1 MSETVAN
8 IIASGLELH
17 DIDQIFCVP
26 GESYVGLSS
35 ILINRNAIKTVV
47 CRHEAGAAFMA
58 AADGRL
64 RNRAG
69 VVMVSRGPGLANSM
83 VALHSSYHDAT
94 PLVVIIGQ
102 VERNDFGR
110 LALQEQNY
118 SLLLADVTKAV
129 LEVNQPDMASEI
141 LARAFHLAES
151 GTPGPVAIV
160 MPEDIF
166 DQKTEVTAVGP
177 NIKVNA
183 SPRSQDIDTLVD
195 MISASQRPLVLVG
208 GALLAETVAEKDVL
222 LKLNTLAETWG
233 RPICPTHR
241 RPQLFDSKH
250 PNYGGYMGI
259 RVPPPLID
267 EMKKSDLL
275 IALGERLTDTVSQS
289 YTFPTAPKPQLPLV
303 HIWPDANE
311 VGRVWHPTLGI
322 PASPNEVINGLL
334 SCGAPKIPKERKA
347 WIDKLNSIHSQ
358 LTNKTWDTTVDG
370 VNFAAVVSEVDK
382 HLSDTAT
389 ITTDAGNF
397 GSFVHR
403 YINFKQS
410 HIFLSSVVGAM
421 GSGVPMAV
429 AAGLRRPNDQIVCF
443 IGDGGM
449 LMMGNEIATARQYN
463 INLTI
468 IISDNSMYGTIGMH
482 SYVRYPDRSFMNATQ
497 LTNPDFAKWAESFG
511 AIGLTIVKENEIE
524 EKISQAF
531 SIKDRPVVVHCKTSA
546 LQMSAWR
553 RYEEGD
559 SLP

>member
-17 DIDQIFCVP
+17 NVDQIFCVP

-35 ILINRNAIKTVV
+35 ILINHNAIKTVV

-83 VALHSSYHDAT
+83 VALHSAYHDAT

-118 SLLLADVTKAV
+118 SLLLADITKAV
-129 LEVNQPDMASEI
+129 FEVNQPDMASEI

-151 GTPGPVAIV
+151 GTPGPVAVV

-166 DQKTEVTAVGP
+166 DQKTRINAVGP
-177 NIKVNA
+177 SAKASA
-183 SPRSQDIDTLVD
+183 SPRTKDINALVD

-208 GALLAETVAEKDVL
+208 GALLAEAVSEEGVL
-222 LKLNTLAETWG
+222 SKLNTLAETYAL
-233 RPICPTHR
+233 PICPTHR
-241 RPQLFDSKH
+241 RPHLFDSHH

-259 RVPPPLID
+259 RVPGPLID
-267 EMKKSDLL
+267 EMRKADLL

-289 YTFPTAPKPQLPLV
+289 YTFPTAPQPQIPLV
-303 HIWPDANE
+303 HVWPDANE
-311 VGRVWHPTLGI
+311 VGRVWHPMLGI
-322 PASPNEVINGLL
+322 PASPKEVIEALL
-334 SCGAPKIPKERKA
+334 ERNTPKITKERLK
-347 WIDKLNSIHSQ
+347 WIEKLNKIHTQ
-358 LTNKTWDTTVDG
+358 LTNKTWDSTTDG

-382 HLSDTAT
+382 HLSDTAA

-410 HIFLSSVVGAM
+410 HVFLSSVVGAM
-421 GSGVPMAV
+421 GSGVPMAI
-429 AAGLRRPNDQIVCF
+429 AAGLRRPNDQVVCF
-443 IGDGGM
+443 IGDGGI

-463 INLTI
+463 INPTI

-482 SYVRYPDRSFMNATQ
+482 SYVRYPNRAFMNSTK
-497 LTNPDFAKWAESFG
+497 LTNPDFTKWAESFG
-511 AIGLTIVKENEIE
+511 AAGLTISNEHEIA
-524 EKISQAF
+524 EKVSKAF
-531 SIKDRPVVVHCKTSA
+531 NIKDRPVVLHCKTSA
-546 LQMSAWR
+546 QQMSAWR
-553 RYEEGD
+553 RYEGGEN
-559 SLP
+559 LP

>member
-35 ILINRNAIKTVV
+35 ILIKRNAIKTVV

-233 RPICPTHR
+233 LPICPTHR

-463 INLTI
+463 INPTI

-511 AIGLTIVKENEIE
+511 ATGLTIVKENEIE

>member
-17 DIDQIFCVP
+17 NVDQIFCVP

-35 ILINRNAIKTVV
+35 ILINHNIIKTVV

-83 VALHSSYHDAT
+83 VALHSAYHDAT

-118 SLLLADVTKAV
+118 SLLLADITKAV
-129 LEVNQPDMASEI
+129 FEVNQPDMASEI

-151 GTPGPVAIV
+151 GTPGPVAVV

-166 DQKTEVTAVGP
+166 DQKTRINAVGP
-177 NIKVNA
+177 SAKVSA
-183 SPRSQDIDTLVD
+183 SPRTKDIDTLVD

-208 GALLAETVAEKDVL
+208 GALLAEAVSEEGVL
-222 LKLNTLAETWG
+222 SKLNTLAETYAL
-233 RPICPTHR
+233 PICPTHR
-241 RPQLFDSKH
+241 RPHLFDSQH

-259 RVPPPLID
+259 RVPGPLID
-267 EMKKSDLL
+267 KMKKADLL

-289 YTFPTAPKPQLPLV
+289 YTFPTAPQPQIPLV
-303 HIWPDANE
+303 HVWPDANE
-311 VGRVWHPTLGI
+311 VGRVWHPMLGI
-322 PASPNEVINGLL
+322 PASPKEVIEALL
-334 SCGAPKIPKERKA
+334 DRKTPKITKQRLK
-347 WIDKLNSIHSQ
+347 WIEKLNKIHIQ
-358 LTNKTWDTTVDG
+358 LTNKTWDSTTDG

-382 HLSDTAT
+382 HLSDTAA

-410 HIFLSSVVGAM
+410 HVFLSSVVGAM
-421 GSGVPMAV
+421 GSGVPMAI
-429 AAGLRRPNDQIVCF
+429 AAGLRRPNDQVVCF
-443 IGDGGM
+443 IGDGGV

-463 INLTI
+463 INPTI

-482 SYVRYPDRSFMNATQ
+482 SYVRYPNRAFMNATK
-497 LTNPDFAKWAESFG
+497 LTNPDFTKWAESFG
-511 AIGLTIVKENEIE
+511 AAGLTISTEHEIAG
-524 EKISQAF
+524 KVSKAF
-531 SIKDRPVVVHCKTSA
+531 NIKDRPVVLHCKTSA
-546 LQMSAWR
+546 QQMSAWR
-553 RYEEGD
+553 RYEGGEN
-559 SLP
+559 LP

>member
-17 DIDQIFCVP
+17 NVDQIFCVP

-35 ILINRNAIKTVV
+35 ILIDHNNIKTIV

-69 VVMVSRGPGLANSM
+69 VAMVSRGPGLANSM
-83 VALHSSYHDAT
+83 VALHSAYHDAT

-102 VERNDFGR
+102 VERKDFGR

-118 SLLLADVTKAV
+118 SLLLSDITKAV

-141 LARAFHLAES
+141 LTRAFHLAES

-166 DQKTEVTAVGP
+166 DQKTEINAVGP
-177 NIKVNA
+177 TAKVSA
-183 SPRSQDIDTLVD
+183 SPRAKDIDNLVD

-208 GALLAETVAEKDVL
+208 GALLAEAVSEKDVL
-222 LKLNTLAETWG
+222 PKLNTLAETYAL
-233 RPICPTHR
+233 PICPTHR
-241 RPQLFDSKH
+241 RPHLFDSKH

-259 RVPPPLID
+259 RVPGPLID
-267 EMKKSDLL
+267 EMKKADLL

-289 YTFPTAPKPQLPLV
+289 YTFPTAPEPQIPLV
-303 HIWPDANE
+303 HVWPDANE
-311 VGRVWHPTLGI
+311 LGRVWHPMLGI
-322 PASPNEVINGLL
+322 PASPKEVIEALL
-334 SCGAPKIPKERKA
+334 DRKRPEIANERQT
-347 WIDKLNSIHSQ
+347 WIEKLNETHIK
-358 LTNKTWDTTVDG
+358 LTNKIWDSTTDG

-382 HLSDTAT
+382 HLSDTAA

-410 HIFLSSVVGAM
+410 HVFLSSVVGAM
-421 GSGVPMAV
+421 GSGVPMAI
-429 AAGLRRPNDQIVCF
+429 AAGLRRPNDQVVCF
-443 IGDGGM
+443 IGDGGI

-463 INLTI
+463 INPTI
-468 IISDNSMYGTIGMH
+468 ILSDNSMYGTIGMH
-482 SYVRYPDRSFMNATQ
+482 SYVRYPNRAFMNATK
-497 LTNPDFAKWAESFG
+497 LTNPDFTKWAESFG
-511 AIGLTIVKENEIE
+511 AAGLTISSEDEIE
-524 EKISQAF
+524 EKVSKAF
-531 SIKDRPVVVHCKTSA
+531 NIKDRPVVLHCKTSA
-546 LQMSAWR
+546 QQMSAWR
-553 RYEEGD
+553 RYEGGEN
-559 SLP
+559 LP

>member
-177 NIKVNA
+177 NIKLNA
-183 SPRSQDIDTLVD
+183 SPRSQDIDTPV
-195 MISASQRPLVLVG
+195 
-208 GALLAETVAEKDVL
+208 
-222 LKLNTLAETWG
+222 
-233 RPICPTHR
+233 
-241 RPQLFDSKH
+241 
-250 PNYGGYMGI
+250 
-259 RVPPPLID
+259 
-267 EMKKSDLL
+267 
-275 IALGERLTDTVSQS
+275 S
-289 YTFPTAPKPQLPLV
+289 YT
-303 HIWPDANE
+303 
-311 VGRVWHPTLGI
+311 
-322 PASPNEVINGLL
+322 
-334 SCGAPKIPKERKA
+334 
-347 WIDKLNSIHSQ
+347 
-358 LTNKTWDTTVDG
+358 
-370 VNFAAVVSEVDK
+370 
-382 HLSDTAT
+382 HLRAHET
-389 ITTDAGNF
+389 
-397 GSFVHR
+397 
-403 YINFKQS
+403 
-410 HIFLSSVVGAM
+410 
-421 GSGVPMAV
+421 
-429 AAGLRRPNDQIVCF
+429 
-443 IGDGGM
+443 
-449 LMMGNEIATARQYN
+449 
-463 INLTI
+463 
-468 IISDNSMYGTIGMH
+468 
-482 SYVRYPDRSFMNATQ
+482 
-497 LTNPDFAKWAESFG
+497 
-511 AIGLTIVKENEIE
+511 
-524 EKISQAF
+524 
-531 SIKDRPVVVHCKTSA
+531 
-546 LQMSAWR
+546 
-553 RYEEGD
+553 
-559 SLP
+559 

>member
-183 SPRSQDIDTLVD
+183 SPRSQDIYTLVD

-233 RPICPTHR
+233 LPICPTHR

-358 LTNKTWDTTVDG
+358 LTDKTWDATADG

-463 INLTI
+463 INPTI

>member
-177 NIKVNA
+177 NIKAV
-183 SPRSQDIDTLVD
+183 
-195 MISASQRPLVLVG
+195 
-208 GALLAETVAEKDVL
+208 
-222 LKLNTLAETWG
+222 
-233 RPICPTHR
+233 
-241 RPQLFDSKH
+241 
-250 PNYGGYMGI
+250 
-259 RVPPPLID
+259 
-267 EMKKSDLL
+267 
-275 IALGERLTDTVSQS
+275 S
-289 YTFPTAPKPQLPLV
+289 YTHLTLPPK
-303 HIWPDANE
+303 A
-311 VGRVWHPTLGI
+311 
-322 PASPNEVINGLL
+322 
-334 SCGAPKIPKERKA
+334 
-347 WIDKLNSIHSQ
+347 
-358 LTNKTWDTTVDG
+358 
-370 VNFAAVVSEVDK
+370 
-382 HLSDTAT
+382 
-389 ITTDAGNF
+389 
-397 GSFVHR
+397 
-403 YINFKQS
+403 
-410 HIFLSSVVGAM
+410 
-421 GSGVPMAV
+421 
-429 AAGLRRPNDQIVCF
+429 
-443 IGDGGM
+443 
-449 LMMGNEIATARQYN
+449 
-463 INLTI
+463 
-468 IISDNSMYGTIGMH
+468 
-482 SYVRYPDRSFMNATQ
+482 
-497 LTNPDFAKWAESFG
+497 
-511 AIGLTIVKENEIE
+511 
-524 EKISQAF
+524 
-531 SIKDRPVVVHCKTSA
+531 
-546 LQMSAWR
+546 
-553 RYEEGD
+553 
-559 SLP
+559 

>member
-177 NIKVNA
+177 NIKVQA
-183 SPRSQDIDTLVD
+183 SPRSQD
-195 MISASQRPLVLVG
+195 
-208 GALLAETVAEKDVL
+208 
-222 LKLNTLAETWG
+222 
-233 RPICPTHR
+233 
-241 RPQLFDSKH
+241 
-250 PNYGGYMGI
+250 
-259 RVPPPLID
+259 
-267 EMKKSDLL
+267 
-275 IALGERLTDTVSQS
+275 TVS
-289 YTFPTAPKPQLPLV
+289 
-303 HIWPDANE
+303 
-311 VGRVWHPTLGI
+311 
-322 PASPNEVINGLL
+322 
-334 SCGAPKIPKERKA
+334 
-347 WIDKLNSIHSQ
+347 
-358 LTNKTWDTTVDG
+358 
-370 VNFAAVVSEVDK
+370 
-382 HLSDTAT
+382 
-389 ITTDAGNF
+389 
-397 GSFVHR
+397 
-403 YINFKQS
+403 
-410 HIFLSSVVGAM
+410 
-421 GSGVPMAV
+421 
-429 AAGLRRPNDQIVCF
+429 
-443 IGDGGM
+443 
-449 LMMGNEIATARQYN
+449 
-463 INLTI
+463 
-468 IISDNSMYGTIGMH
+468 
-482 SYVRYPDRSFMNATQ
+482 
-497 LTNPDFAKWAESFG
+497 
-511 AIGLTIVKENEIE
+511 
-524 EKISQAF
+524 
-531 SIKDRPVVVHCKTSA
+531 
-546 LQMSAWR
+546 
-553 RYEEGD
+553 
-559 SLP
+559 

>member
-233 RPICPTHR
+233 LPICPTHR

-463 INLTI
+463 INPTI

>member
-17 DIDQIFCVP
+17 NVDQIFCVP

-35 ILINRNAIKTVV
+35 ILINHNNIKTVV

-69 VVMVSRGPGLANSM
+69 VAMVSRGPGLANSM
-83 VALHSSYHDAT
+83 VALHSAYHDAT

-118 SLLLADVTKAV
+118 SLLLADITKAV
-129 LEVNQPDMASEI
+129 FEVNQPDMASEI

-151 GTPGPVAIV
+151 GTPGPVAVV

-166 DQKTEVTAVGP
+166 DQKTTINAVGP
-177 NIKVNA
+177 SAKVSA
-183 SPRSQDIDTLVD
+183 SPRNKDIDTLVG

-208 GALLAETVAEKDVL
+208 GALLAEAVSEEGVL
-222 LKLNTLAETWG
+222 SKLNTLAETYAL
-233 RPICPTHR
+233 PICPTHR
-241 RPQLFDSKH
+241 RPHLFDSQH

-259 RVPPPLID
+259 RVPGPLID
-267 EMKKSDLL
+267 EMKKADLL

-289 YTFPTAPKPQLPLV
+289 YTFPTAPQPQIPLV
-303 HIWPDANE
+303 HVWPDANE
-311 VGRVWHPTLGI
+311 VGRVWHPMLGI
-322 PASPNEVINGLL
+322 PASPKEVIEALL
-334 SCGAPKIPKERKA
+334 DRKTPKITKERLK
-347 WIDKLNSIHSQ
+347 WIEKLNKIHIQ
-358 LTNKTWDTTVDG
+358 LTNKTWDSTTDG

-382 HLSDTAT
+382 HLSDTAA

-410 HIFLSSVVGAM
+410 HVFLSSVVGAM
-421 GSGVPMAV
+421 GSGVPMAI
-429 AAGLRRPNDQIVCF
+429 AAGLRRPNDQVVCF
-443 IGDGGM
+443 IGDGGI

-463 INLTI
+463 INPTI

-482 SYVRYPDRSFMNATQ
+482 SYVRYPNRAFMNATK
-497 LTNPDFAKWAESFG
+497 LTNPDFTKWAESFG
-511 AIGLTIVKENEIE
+511 AAGLTISNEDEIE
-524 EKISQAF
+524 EKVSKAF
-531 SIKDRPVVVHCKTSA
+531 NIKDRPVVLHCKTSA
-546 LQMSAWR
+546 QQMSAWR
-553 RYEEGD
+553 RYEGD
-559 SLP
+559 ENLP

>member
-177 NIKVNA
+177 NIKLNA

-208 GALLAETVAEKDVL
+208 GALLAETVAAKDVL

-233 RPICPTHR
+233 LPICPTHR

-358 LTNKTWDTTVDG
+358 LTDKTWDTAADG

-463 INLTI
+463 INPTI

-531 SIKDRPVVVHCKTSA
+531 SIKARPVVVHCKTSA

-553 RYEEGD
+553 RYEEGG

>member
-102 VERNDFGR
+102 VERNDFGS

-195 MISASQRPLVLVG
+195 MISASQRPLVLV
-208 GALLAETVAEKDVL
+208 
-222 LKLNTLAETWG
+222 
-233 RPICPTHR
+233 
-241 RPQLFDSKH
+241 
-250 PNYGGYMGI
+250 
-259 RVPPPLID
+259 
-267 EMKKSDLL
+267 
-275 IALGERLTDTVSQS
+275 
-289 YTFPTAPKPQLPLV
+289 
-303 HIWPDANE
+303 
-311 VGRVWHPTLGI
+311 
-322 PASPNEVINGLL
+322 
-334 SCGAPKIPKERKA
+334 
-347 WIDKLNSIHSQ
+347 
-358 LTNKTWDTTVDG
+358 
-370 VNFAAVVSEVDK
+370 
-382 HLSDTAT
+382 
-389 ITTDAGNF
+389 
-397 GSFVHR
+397 
-403 YINFKQS
+403 
-410 HIFLSSVVGAM
+410 
-421 GSGVPMAV
+421 
-429 AAGLRRPNDQIVCF
+429 
-443 IGDGGM
+443 
-449 LMMGNEIATARQYN
+449 
-463 INLTI
+463 
-468 IISDNSMYGTIGMH
+468 
-482 SYVRYPDRSFMNATQ
+482 
-497 LTNPDFAKWAESFG
+497 
-511 AIGLTIVKENEIE
+511 
-524 EKISQAF
+524 
-531 SIKDRPVVVHCKTSA
+531 
-546 LQMSAWR
+546 
-553 RYEEGD
+553 
-559 SLP
+559 

>member
-17 DIDQIFCVP
+17 NVDQIFCVP

-35 ILINRNAIKTVV
+35 ILINHNNIKTVV

-69 VVMVSRGPGLANSM
+69 VAMVSRGPGLANSM
-83 VALHSSYHDAT
+83 VALHSAYHDAT

-118 SLLLADVTKAV
+118 SLLLADITKAV
-129 LEVNQPDMASEI
+129 FEVNQPDMASEI

-151 GTPGPVAIV
+151 GTPGPVAVV

-166 DQKTEVTAVGP
+166 DQKTRINAVGP
-177 NIKVNA
+177 SAKVSA
-183 SPRSQDIDTLVD
+183 SPRTKDIDTLVD

-208 GALLAETVAEKDVL
+208 GALLAEAVSEEGVL
-222 LKLNTLAETWG
+222 SKLNTLAETYAL
-233 RPICPTHR
+233 PICPTHR
-241 RPQLFDSKH
+241 RPHLFDSQH

-259 RVPPPLID
+259 RVPGPLID
-267 EMKKSDLL
+267 EMKKADLL

-289 YTFPTAPKPQLPLV
+289 YTFPTAPQPQIPLV
-303 HIWPDANE
+303 HVWPDANE
-311 VGRVWHPTLGI
+311 VGRVWHPMLGI
-322 PASPNEVINGLL
+322 PASPKEVIEALL
-334 SCGAPKIPKERKA
+334 DRKTPKITKERLK
-347 WIDKLNSIHSQ
+347 WIEKLNKIHIQ
-358 LTNKTWDTTVDG
+358 LTNKTWDSTTDG

-382 HLSDTAT
+382 HLSDTAA

-410 HIFLSSVVGAM
+410 HVFLSSVVGAM
-421 GSGVPMAV
+421 GSGVPMAI
-429 AAGLRRPNDQIVCF
+429 AAGLRRPNDQVVCF
-443 IGDGGM
+443 IGDGGI

-463 INLTI
+463 INPTI

-482 SYVRYPDRSFMNATQ
+482 SYVRYPNRAFMNATK
-497 LTNPDFAKWAESFG
+497 LTNPDFTKWAESFG
-511 AIGLTIVKENEIE
+511 AAGLTISNEHEIA
-524 EKISQAF
+524 EKVSKAF
-531 SIKDRPVVVHCKTSA
+531 NIKDRPVVLHCKTSA
-546 LQMSAWR
+546 QQMSAWR
-553 RYEEGD
+553 RYEGGEN
-559 SLP
+559 LP

>member
-17 DIDQIFCVP
+17 NVDQIFCVP

-35 ILINRNAIKTVV
+35 ILINHNNIKTVV

-69 VVMVSRGPGLANSM
+69 VAMVSRGPGLANSM
-83 VALHSSYHDAT
+83 VALHSAYHDAT

-118 SLLLADVTKAV
+118 SLLLADITKAV
-129 LEVNQPDMASEI
+129 FEVNQPDMASEI

-151 GTPGPVAIV
+151 GTPGPVAVV

-166 DQKTEVTAVGP
+166 DQKTRINAVGP
-177 NIKVNA
+177 SAKVSA
-183 SPRSQDIDTLVD
+183 SPRTKDINALVD

-208 GALLAETVAEKDVL
+208 GALLAEAVSEEGVL
-222 LKLNTLAETWG
+222 FKLNTLAETYAL
-233 RPICPTHR
+233 PICPTHR
-241 RPQLFDSKH
+241 RPHLFDSQH

-259 RVPPPLID
+259 RVPGPLID
-267 EMKKSDLL
+267 KMKKADLL

-289 YTFPTAPKPQLPLV
+289 YTFPIAPQPQIPLV
-303 HIWPDANE
+303 HVWPDANE
-311 VGRVWHPTLGI
+311 VGRVWHPMLGI
-322 PASPNEVINGLL
+322 PASPKEVIEALL
-334 SCGAPKIPKERKA
+334 DRKTPKITKERLK
-347 WIDKLNSIHSQ
+347 WIEKLNKIHIQ
-358 LTNKTWDTTVDG
+358 LTNKTWDSTTDG

-382 HLSDTAT
+382 HLSDTAA

-410 HIFLSSVVGAM
+410 HVFLSSVVGAM
-421 GSGVPMAV
+421 GSGVPMAI
-429 AAGLRRPNDQIVCF
+429 AAGLRRPNDQVVCF
-443 IGDGGM
+443 IGDGGV

-463 INLTI
+463 INPTI

-482 SYVRYPDRSFMNATQ
+482 SYVRYPNRAFMNATK
-497 LTNPDFAKWAESFG
+497 LTNPDFTKWAESFG
-511 AIGLTIVKENEIE
+511 AAGLTISNEDEIE
-524 EKISQAF
+524 EKVSKAF
-531 SIKDRPVVVHCKTSA
+531 NIKDRPVVLHCKTSA
-546 LQMSAWR
+546 QQMSAWR
-553 RYEEGD
+553 RYEGGEN
-559 SLP
+559 LP

>member
-17 DIDQIFCVP
+17 NVDQIFCVP

-35 ILINRNAIKTVV
+35 ILINQNIIKTVV

-69 VVMVSRGPGLANSM
+69 VAMVSRGPGLANSM
-83 VALHSSYHDAT
+83 VALHSAYHDAT

-118 SLLLADVTKAV
+118 SLLLADITKAV
-129 LEVNQPDMASEI
+129 FEVNQPDMASEI

-151 GTPGPVAIV
+151 GTPGPVAVV

-166 DQKTEVTAVGP
+166 DQKTRINAVGP
-177 NIKVNA
+177 SAKVSA
-183 SPRSQDIDTLVD
+183 SPRTKDINALVD

-208 GALLAETVAEKDVL
+208 GALLAEAVSEEGVL
-222 LKLNTLAETWG
+222 SKLNTLAETYAL
-233 RPICPTHR
+233 PICPTHR
-241 RPQLFDSKH
+241 RPHLFDSQH

-259 RVPPPLID
+259 RVPGPLID
-267 EMKKSDLL
+267 KMKKADLL

-289 YTFPTAPKPQLPLV
+289 YTFPTAPQPQIPLV
-303 HIWPDANE
+303 HVWPDANE
-311 VGRVWHPTLGI
+311 VGRVWHPMLGI
-322 PASPNEVINGLL
+322 PASPKEVIEALL
-334 SCGAPKIPKERKA
+334 DRKTPKITKERLK
-347 WIDKLNSIHSQ
+347 WIEKLNKIHIQ
-358 LTNKTWDTTVDG
+358 LTNKTWDSTTDG

-382 HLSDTAT
+382 HLSDTAA

-410 HIFLSSVVGAM
+410 HVFLSSVVGAM
-421 GSGVPMAV
+421 GSGVPMAI
-429 AAGLRRPNDQIVCF
+429 AAGLRRPNDQVVCF
-443 IGDGGM
+443 IGDGGI

-463 INLTI
+463 INPTI

-482 SYVRYPDRSFMNATQ
+482 SYVRYPNRAFMNATK
-497 LTNPDFAKWAESFG
+497 LTNPDFTKWAESFG
-511 AIGLTIVKENEIE
+511 AAGLTISNEHEIA
-524 EKISQAF
+524 EKVSKAF
-531 SIKDRPVVVHCKTSA
+531 NIKDRPVVLHCKTSA
-546 LQMSAWR
+546 QQMSAWR
-553 RYEEGD
+553 RYEGGEN
-559 SLP
+559 LP

>member
-177 NIKVNA
+177 NIKLNA

-233 RPICPTHR
+233 LPICPTHR
-241 RPQLFDSKH
+241 RPQLFDAKH